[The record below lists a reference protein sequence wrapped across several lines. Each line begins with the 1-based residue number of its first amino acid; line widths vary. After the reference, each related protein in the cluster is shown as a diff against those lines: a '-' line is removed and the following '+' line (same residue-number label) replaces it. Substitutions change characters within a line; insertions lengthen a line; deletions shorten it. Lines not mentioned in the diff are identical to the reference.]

1 MDHPV
6 HKFYGNRLRVR
17 VCGVCVHDNRL
28 LLVKHRMA
36 GGPLW
41 APPGGGLEFG
51 ESAPACLAREFREET
66 GLSVE
71 IRDFLF
77 ACELLQ
83 PPLHAVELFFNVTWV
98 GGLLVTG
105 CDPEPGSPS
114 VIEESAWLTAA
125 QVMAQPRTQRHRIF
139 ETVADPLQIA
149 SLRGY
154 FRL

>member
-17 VCGVCVHDNRL
+17 VCGVCVHDHRL
-28 LLVKHRMA
+28 LLVRHGMA
-36 GGPLW
+36 DGPLW
-41 APPGGGLEFG
+41 APPGGRLEFS
-51 ESAPACLAREFREET
+51 ESAGDCLAREFREET

-77 ACELLQ
+77 TCELLN
-83 PPLHAVELFFNVTWV
+83 PFLHAVELFFAVEWV
-98 GGLLVTG
+98 GGTLITG
-105 CDPEPGSPS
+105 HDPEAGSPV
-114 VIEESAWLTAA
+114 VIEEVAWLTSAH
-125 QVMAQPRTQRHRIF
+125 VMALPPAQRHGIF
-139 ETVADPLQIA
+139 ERVADPLQIA

>member
-17 VCGVCVHDNRL
+17 VCGVCIRDQRL
-28 LLVKHRMA
+28 LLINHRMA
-36 GGPLW
+36 HGPLW

-66 GLSVE
+66 GLTVE
-71 IRDFLF
+71 VRDFLF
-77 ACELLQ
+77 ACELLH
-83 PPLHAVELFFNVTWV
+83 PPLHAVELFFGVEVV
-98 GGLLVTG
+98 GGILMTG
-105 CDPEPGSPS
+105 HDPEAGSPA
-114 VIEESAWLTAA
+114 VIEEVAWLSAT
-125 QVMAQPRTQRHRIF
+125 QVLAHPPAHRHRLF
-139 ETVADPLQIA
+139 GQVADPLQIA